1 MNDRGAMAAIAAA
14 SRGFFSPDSR
24 DSGQKKESRRCTR
37 RSMTSATKGGL
48 AWKLPPAFGSGA
60 HAQKEPALPK
70 GRSVSGKALQKEGK

>member
-1 MNDRGAMAAIAAA
+1 MQMNDRGAAAA
-14 SRGFFSPDSR
+14 AARGLRDS
-24 DSGQKKESRRCTR
+24 DSGQKESRRCTR